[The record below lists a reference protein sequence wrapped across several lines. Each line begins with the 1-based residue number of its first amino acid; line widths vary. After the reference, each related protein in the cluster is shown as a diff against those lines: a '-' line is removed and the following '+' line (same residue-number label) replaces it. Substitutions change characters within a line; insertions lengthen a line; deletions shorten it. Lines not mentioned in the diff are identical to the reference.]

1 MNELDVTSKIFDE
14 IKYYDGNNIEYW
26 SARELYPVLEYSS
39 WDKFKAV
46 LEKAKISCEKS
57 NINSQN
63 HFYHVGKM
71 VQLGSGAEREI
82 DDVLLSRYACYLI
95 IQNADPSKP
104 IIAQGQ
110 TYFAIQTRKQEIQEE
125 QDILGDL
132 TENQRRLYLRREM
145 AEHNKQLVETAK
157 NAGVETQLDYAI
169 FQNYGYQG
177 LYNGMTAQDIHRHK
191 GLKKSEKILDHMGST
206 ELAANLFRATQTE
219 EKIKRENIKGKKNA
233 NLAHYQ
239 VGKKV
244 RKTIEELGGT
254 MPEDLPVAPNIKRI
268 EKAEIKKLEQSNP
281 EKGSTNE

>member
-1 MNELDVTSKIFDE
+1 MNNDLTTVVFDQ
-14 IKYYDGNNIEYW
+14 IKQFDDNNVEFW
-26 SARELYPVLEYSS
+26 SARDLYPILEYST

-46 LEKAKISCEKS
+46 LNKAISACE
-57 NINSQN
+57 NVGITPDN

-110 TYFAIQTRKQEIQEE
+110 TYFAIQTRKQEIQEK

-132 TENQRRLYLRREM
+132 TENQRRFYLRREM
-145 AEHNKQLVETAK
+145 AEHNKQLVETAR

-177 LYNGMTAQDIHRHK
+177 LYNGMTAQEIHRHK

-219 EKIKRENIKGKKNA
+219 EKIKRENIQGKQNA

-254 MPEDLPVAPNIKRI
+254 MPEDLPVAPNIKKI
-268 EKAEIKKLEQSNP
+268 EKVEIKKLEQPTS
-281 EKGSTNE
+281 EKRGVNE

>member
-1 MNELDVTSKIFDE
+1 MNNDLTTVVFDQ
-14 IKYYDGNNIEYW
+14 IKQFDDNNVEFW
-26 SARELYPVLEYSS
+26 SARDLYHVLEYKD
-39 WDKFKAV
+39 WRNFENV
-46 LEKAKISCEKS
+46 LNKAKEACS
-57 NINSQN
+57 NSGHATVN
-63 HFYHVGKM
+63 HFVDVTKM

-95 IQNADPSKP
+95 IQNADPSKQ

-132 TENQRRLYLRREM
+132 TENQRRIYLRREM

-219 EKIKRENIKGKKNA
+219 EKIKRENIQGKQNA

-281 EKGSTNE
+281 EKGSANE

>member
-1 MNELDVTSKIFDE
+1 MNNDLTTVVFDQ
-14 IKYYDGNNIEYW
+14 IKQFDDNNVEFW
-26 SARELYPVLEYSS
+26 SARDLYHVLEYKD
-39 WDKFKAV
+39 WRNFENV
-46 LEKAKISCEKS
+46 LNKAKEACS
-57 NINSQN
+57 NSGHATVN
-63 HFYHVGKM
+63 HFVDVTKM

-95 IQNADPSKP
+95 IQNADPSKQ

-219 EKIKRENIKGKKNA
+219 EKIKRENIQGKQNA

-254 MPEDLPVAPNIKRI
+254 MPEDLPVTPNIKRI

-281 EKGSTNE
+281 EKGSVNE

>member
-1 MNELDVTSKIFDE
+1 MMNNDLTTVVFDQ
-14 IKYYDGNNIEYW
+14 IKQFDDNNVEFW
-26 SARELYPVLEYSS
+26 SARDLYHVLEYKD
-39 WDKFKAV
+39 WRNFENV
-46 LEKAKISCEKS
+46 LNKAKEACS
-57 NINSQN
+57 NSGHATVN
-63 HFYHVGKM
+63 HFVDVTKM

-95 IQNADPSKP
+95 IQNADPSKQ

-219 EKIKRENIKGKKNA
+219 EKIKRENIQGKQNA

-254 MPEDLPVAPNIKRI
+254 MPEDLPVTPNIKRI

-281 EKGSTNE
+281 EKGSVNE

>member
-1 MNELDVTSKIFDE
+1 MMNNDLTTVVFDQ
-14 IKYYDGNNIEYW
+14 IKQFDDNNVEFW
-26 SARELYPVLEYSS
+26 SARDLYHVLEYKD
-39 WDKFKAV
+39 WRNFENV
-46 LEKAKISCEKS
+46 LNKAKEACS
-57 NINSQN
+57 NSGHATVN
-63 HFYHVGKM
+63 HFVDVTKM

-95 IQNADPSKP
+95 IQNADPSKQ

-219 EKIKRENIKGKKNA
+219 EKIKRENIQGKQNA

-281 EKGSTNE
+281 EKGSANE

>member
-1 MNELDVTSKIFDE
+1 MNNDLTTVVFDQ
-14 IKYYDGNNIEYW
+14 IKQFDDNNVEFW
-26 SARELYPVLEYSS
+26 SARDLYHVLEYKD
-39 WDKFKAV
+39 WRNFENV
-46 LEKAKISCEKS
+46 LNKAKEACS
-57 NINSQN
+57 NSGHATVN
-63 HFYHVGKM
+63 HFVDVTKM

-95 IQNADPSKP
+95 IQNADPSKQ

-219 EKIKRENIKGKKNA
+219 EKIKRENIQGKQNA

-281 EKGSTNE
+281 EKGSANE